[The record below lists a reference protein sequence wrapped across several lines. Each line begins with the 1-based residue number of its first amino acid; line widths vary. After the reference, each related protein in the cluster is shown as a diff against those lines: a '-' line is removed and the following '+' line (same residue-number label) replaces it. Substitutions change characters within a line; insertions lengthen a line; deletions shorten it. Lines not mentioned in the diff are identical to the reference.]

1 MRMIPIQA
9 ESPPLRSLQVQG
21 QTYRYHVMIKPTGAQ
36 CNLDCSYC
44 FYLHKQDMLQQPK
57 VPRMSES
64 MLELHIKQYIEAQ
77 TGNEVV
83 FSWQG
88 GEPTLMGLEFFQRVV
103 ELQKKYAK
111 PHQRI
116 ENDLQTNGTLLDED
130 WCAFLKQH
138 DFLVGLSIDGPAEL
152 HDIHRYN
159 KGGKPT
165 HAKVMQAAAL
175 LRQYQVPF
183 NALCVVNR
191 DNAKRPLDVYRFI
204 RDQVQPRMIQLIPGM
219 ESAQFQ
225 QTAPGHWNPQDLPKL
240 GSSAAQPGSSDSVV
254 TDWSIAADDW
264 GIFLSTVWKEWLQQD
279 FGQVFI
285 DQFENMVS
293 MMFGYGAQKCVSGQ
307 ICGKS
312 LAVEHNGDLFSC
324 DHFVYP
330 EYKLGNIHEIHQ
342 GDLVFSERQ
351 KKFAYAKSKSLPE
364 YCQKCPYLQYCW
376 GDCPKDRFLK
386 TPDGEAGLHYLCSG
400 LKRFFHTAL
409 LSKNEIAKRIR
420 PH

>member
-1 MRMIPIQA
+1 MRIIPTQA
-9 ESPPLRSLQVQG
+9 ESPSLKSIQLQG
-21 QTYRYHVMIKPTGAQ
+21 QTYRYHVMLKPSGAQ

-44 FYLHKQDMLQQPK
+44 FYLHKQDLLRQPK
-57 VPRMSES
+57 TPRMAES

-103 ELQKKYAK
+103 ELQNKYKKPK
-111 PHQRI
+111 QCI
-116 ENDLQTNGTLLDED
+116 ENDIQTNGTLFDEA
-130 WCAFLKQH
+130 WCEFLSQH
-138 DFLVGLSIDGPAEL
+138 NFLVGLSIDGPAEF
-152 HDIHRYN
+152 HDKHRYN

-165 HAKVMQAAAL
+165 HAKVMHAVEL
-175 LRQYQVPF
+175 LHHYQIPF

-191 DNAKRPLDVYRFI
+191 DNAKRPNDVYRFI
-204 RDQVQPRMIQLIPGM
+204 RDQVQPRMIQFIPGM

-225 QTAPGHWNPQDLPKL
+225 STAPGHWNLDDLPIL
-240 GSSAAQPGSSDSVV
+240 GSSAAQPGTNDSVV
-254 TDWSIAADDW
+254 TDWSIVADDW
-264 GIFLSTVWKEWLQQD
+264 GYFLSRVWGEWIKKD
-279 FGQVFI
+279 FGRVFV
-285 DQFENMVS
+285 DQFENIVS
-293 MMFGYGAQKCVSGQ
+293 MMLGYGAQKCVSGQ

-312 LAVEHNGDLFSC
+312 LAIEHNGDLFSC

-330 EYKLGNIHEIHQ
+330 EYKLGNIQEIHQ
-342 GDLVFSERQ
+342 GDLVFSEEQ
-351 KKFAYAKSKSLPE
+351 KKFAYAKSNSLPQ
-364 YCQKCPYLQYCW
+364 YCRQCPYLQYCW

-409 LSKNEIAKRIR
+409 LSKSEIMKQLK
-420 PH
+420 P

>member
-1 MRMIPIQA
+1 MRIIPTQA
-9 ESPPLRSLQVQG
+9 ESPSLKSIQLQG
-21 QTYRYHVMIKPTGAQ
+21 QMYRYHVMLKPSGAQ

-44 FYLHKQDMLQQPK
+44 FYLHKQDLLRQPK
-57 VPRMSES
+57 TPRMAES

-103 ELQKKYAK
+103 ELQNKYKKPK
-111 PHQRI
+111 QCI
-116 ENDLQTNGTLLDED
+116 ENDIQTNGTLLDEA
-130 WCAFLKQH
+130 WCEFLSQH
-138 DFLVGLSIDGPAEL
+138 NFLVGLSIDGPAEF
-152 HDIHRYN
+152 HDKHRYN

-165 HAKVMQAAAL
+165 HAKVMHAVEL
-175 LRQYQVPF
+175 LHRYQIPF

-191 DNAKRPLDVYRFI
+191 DNAKRPNDVYRFI
-204 RDQVQPRMIQLIPGM
+204 RDQVQPRMIQFIPGM

-225 QTAPGHWNPQDLPKL
+225 STAPGHWNLDDLPIL
-240 GSSAAQPGSSDSVV
+240 GSSAAQPGTNDAVV
-254 TDWSIAADDW
+254 TDWSIVADDW
-264 GIFLSTVWKEWLQQD
+264 GYFLSRVWGEWIKKD
-279 FGQVFI
+279 FGRVFV
-285 DQFENMVS
+285 DQFENIVS
-293 MMFGYGAQKCVSGQ
+293 MMLGYGAQKCVSGQ

-312 LAVEHNGDLFSC
+312 LAIEHNGDLFSC

-330 EYKLGNIHEIHQ
+330 EYKLGNIQEIHQ
-342 GDLVFSERQ
+342 GDLVFSEEQ
-351 KKFAYAKSKSLPE
+351 KKFAYAKSNSLPQ
-364 YCQKCPYLQYCW
+364 YCRQCPYLQYCW

-409 LSKNEIAKRIR
+409 LSKSEIMKQLK
-420 PH
+420 P